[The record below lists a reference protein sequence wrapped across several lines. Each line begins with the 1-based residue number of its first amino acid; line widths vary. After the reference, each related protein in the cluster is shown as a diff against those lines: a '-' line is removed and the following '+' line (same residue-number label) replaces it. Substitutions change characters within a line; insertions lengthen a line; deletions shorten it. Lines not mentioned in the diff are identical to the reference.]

1 MGTIGGGLEAPA
13 GAVRR
18 RADAIAGRQE
28 VIRRRDA
35 IFRRTLATADI
46 ASVTLAM
53 IVCAVVFGDEHL
65 RPTVIA
71 VPLAFV
77 VAAKSIGL
85 YDRDAHLLHK
95 STLDEVPALFSLATL
110 GALVLWLLDGAVIAG
125 TLGRQQVLGIW
136 LLLFVLLACLRALA
150 RVIAGWLAPTE
161 RCLLVGDRAS
171 GAFVREK
178 LVLSPSVKA
187 ELVGVVPP
195 VTVPGDPDRGRRAEL
210 PPDLATILD
219 VHRIDRVIL
228 SNRGEGRADLLFV
241 IRELK
246 ELGVKVSVFPEAS
259 QVAGS
264 SVELDHLHG
273 ITLMGMK
280 RFEIT
285 RSSQIVKRAFDLAG
299 AGLALIVLAPLFAV
313 VAAAIKLD
321 TPGPVMFRQRRIGR
335 NGHEF
340 EMLKFRSMVQ
350 GADERKVELE
360 HLNDGAAG
368 LFKIIDDPRV
378 TRIGRFIRAW
388 QIDELPQLINVLR
401 GDMSL
406 VGPRPLIPNEDRRI
420 EGWYR
425 RRLDVPPGITGHWQV
440 LGSSR
445 RVPLAEMVKL
455 DYLYVANWSLWGD
468 VRLLLRTAGFLARQR
483 GI

>member
-1 MGTIGGGLEAPA
+1 MT
-13 GAVRR
+13 
-18 RADAIAGRQE
+18 
-28 VIRRRDA
+28 RRRDA
-35 IFRRTLATADI
+35 IFRRTLAAADVL
-46 ASVTLAM
+46 SVGLALL
-53 IVCAVVFGDEHL
+53 VCAVAFGDEHL
-65 RPTVIA
+65 RPAVIA
-71 VPLAFV
+71 VPIALV
-77 VAAKSIGL
+77 VAAKSLGL

-95 STLDEVPALFSLATL
+95 STLDEVPALFGLATL
-110 GALVLWLLDGAVIAG
+110 AALVIWLLDGAVIAG
-125 TLGRQQVLGIW
+125 TLGRPQVLGIW
-136 LLLFVLLACLRALA
+136 LLLFVLLVCLRALA

-178 LVLSPSVKA
+178 LALSPSVKA
-187 ELVGVVPP
+187 ELVGIVPP
-195 VTVPGDPDRGRRAEL
+195 VTVPGDPDGGRRVEL
-210 PPDLATILD
+210 PPDLAKTLD

-228 SNRGEGRADLLFV
+228 ASSGGGRADLLFV

-285 RSSQIVKRAFDLAG
+285 RSSQIVKRAFDVTG

-313 VAAAIKLD
+313 VAAAIKLE

-360 HLNDGAAG
+360 HLNEGAAG
-368 LFKIIDDPRV
+368 LFKIIEDPRV
-378 TRIGRFIRAW
+378 TRVGRVIRAW
-388 QIDELPQLINVLR
+388 QIDELPQLVNVLR

-483 GI
+483 GV